1 MERKIIMVYIFLADG
16 FEETEMIAP
25 WDILLRGGLDVKTVG
40 VTGEYVTGTHG
51 MVVKSDISL
60 NEVDEEK
67 GEMFILPGGMPGT
80 SNLDECE
87 KVREIIL
94 NAHAKGKYV
103 GAICAAPMVLGKLGV
118 LNGKKATC
126 FPGFEEYLEGAELV
140 RTHAVHDGNVITA
153 IGAGGAMEF
162 GFALLACFDKEKSS
176 AVRKSMQY
184 EL

>member
-1 MERKIIMVYIFLADG
+1 MVYIFLADG

-25 WDILLRGGLDVKTVG
+25 WDILLRGGLDVKSVG
-40 VTGEYVTGTHG
+40 VTGEHVKGAHG
-51 MVVKSDISL
+51 MTVKSDITL
-60 NEVDEEK
+60 DEVDEEK

-87 KVREIIL
+87 RVREIIL
-94 NAHAKGKYV
+94 NAYEKGKYV
-103 GAICAAPMVLGKLGV
+103 GAICAAPMVLGKLGI
-118 LNGKKATC
+118 LKGKKATC

-140 RTHAVHDGNVITA
+140 RTHAIRDGNVITA

-162 GFALLACFDKEKSS
+162 GFTLLGCFSKEKSS
-176 AVRKSMQY
+176 EVRKSMQY

>member
-1 MERKIIMVYIFLADG
+1 MVYIFLADG

-40 VTGEYVTGTHG
+40 VTGEYVTGAHNMT
-51 MVVKSDISL
+51 VKSDISL
-60 NEVDEEK
+60 CDIDAK
-67 GEMFILPGGMPGT
+67 AGDMFILPGGMPGT
-80 SNLDECE
+80 TNLDENE

-94 NAHAKGKYV
+94 NAYNAGKYV
-103 GAICAAPMVLGKLGV
+103 GAICAAPMVLGKLGI
-118 LNGKKATC
+118 LKGKKATC

-140 RTHAVHDGNVITA
+140 REHAVRDGNVITA

-162 GFALLACFDKEKSS
+162 GFTLLECFDKNKANE
-176 AVRKSMQY
+176 VRRSMQY

>member
-1 MERKIIMVYIFLADG
+1 MVYIFLADG

-25 WDILLRGGLDVKTVG
+25 WDILIRGGLDVKMVG
-40 VTGEYVTGTHG
+40 VTGEYVTGAHN

-60 NEVDEEK
+60 EDVDVEK

-80 SNLDECE
+80 SNLDACE

-94 NAHAKGKYV
+94 TAYEGGKYV
-103 GAICAAPMVLGKLGV
+103 GAICAAPMVLGKLGI
-118 LNGKKATC
+118 LRGRKATC
-126 FPGFEEYLEGAELV
+126 FPGFEEYLQGADLV
-140 RTHAVHDGNVITA
+140 REHCVRDGNVVTA

-162 GFALLACFDKEKSS
+162 GFTLLACFDKEKSDE
-176 AVRKSMQY
+176 VRKSMQY

>member
-1 MERKIIMVYIFLADG
+1 MVYIFLADG

-40 VTGEYVTGTHG
+40 VTGEFVTGAHG
-51 MVVKSDISL
+51 MVVKSDIAL
-60 NEVDEEK
+60 CDVIEEK

-80 SNLDECE
+80 SNLDESSRV
-87 KVREIIL
+87 KEIML
-94 NAHAKGKYV
+94 NAYNENKFV
-103 GAICAAPMVLGKLGV
+103 GAICAAPMVLGKLGI
-118 LNGKKATC
+118 LKGRKATC

-140 RTHAVHDGNVITA
+140 REHAVKDGNVITA

-162 GFALLACFDKEKSS
+162 GFTLLGCFDKEK
-176 AVRKSMQY
+176 AEEVRKSTQY